1 MRVLLIGA
9 TGYVASRTIPVLLGA
24 GHTVTAA
31 ARSPEKLRAFWWAD
45 RVTAARLDVTD
56 DASVSAAVAHSA
68 ADAIVYLV
76 HGMGGSDFRTVDRQS
91 AQRVRRA
98 ADAAGINRI
107 VYLSGIIPA
116 VGEERLSEHLISRLE
131 VEQELSRASATVIT
145 LRAAMIIGA
154 GSTSLALI
162 RQLVTRLPVI
172 VVPSWMRHL
181 VEPIAITDVA
191 AAIEAALRVDLPTG
205 QFSIGGGTVM
215 SYPELI
221 DLLTE
226 LSGLIRPQLPG
237 GPLPEPL
244 VAKAAAVLTDLPGS
258 TVEALIE
265 SLQEDMVSSGD
276 SWRSELFAGAPAHQ
290 PLTPRAALAR
300 ALAQP
305 DLSLPAAERDPLAVM
320 PGDRC

>member
-107 VYLSGIIPA
+107 VYL
-116 VGEERLSEHLISRLE
+116 
-131 VEQELSRASATVIT
+131 
-145 LRAAMIIGA
+145 
-154 GSTSLALI
+154 
-162 RQLVTRLPVI
+162 
-172 VVPSWMRHL
+172 
-181 VEPIAITDVA
+181 
-191 AAIEAALRVDLPTG
+191 
-205 QFSIGGGTVM
+205 
-215 SYPELI
+215 
-221 DLLTE
+221 
-226 LSGLIRPQLPG
+226 
-237 GPLPEPL
+237 
-244 VAKAAAVLTDLPGS
+244 
-258 TVEALIE
+258 
-265 SLQEDMVSSGD
+265 
-276 SWRSELFAGAPAHQ
+276 
-290 PLTPRAALAR
+290 
-300 ALAQP
+300 
-305 DLSLPAAERDPLAVM
+305 
-320 PGDRC
+320 